1 MEVACHSRLLRA
13 TLSTD
18 VKVPVAASIATDVA
32 RRCPS
37 QRSGAAGET
46 VALPCPGGRASTG
59 VGPHDGAPGE
69 CPSRLGRRVECGPR
83 AVAARDPPDARGR
96 ARGREPARA
105 E

>member
-37 QRSGAAGET
+37 ERSGAAGET
-46 VALPCPGGRASTG
+46 VALPCPGGRASTA

-69 CPSRLGRRVECGPR
+69 RPSRLGRRVECGPR
-83 AVAARDPPDARGR
+83 AVAAPGPPEPGCPPRR
-96 ARGREPARA
+96 REP
-105 E
+105 